1 MPRGFKPLPR
11 ISEADEAA
19 VEDRLEGGYATA
31 TATELDAIPSSSS
44 SWASMSKAAAAVLGL
59 CFVAGGS
66 IGLVR
71 SSAAAAPAP
80 NIESARLSRLVD
92 EAWDESSERASEDD
106 RIVFLG
112 KGFCH
117 NHLGNM
123 FDGMD
128 AVGGETWVEGS
139 ALSFQGISDDGEKA
153 CKLNP
158 KCTGLQT
165 LAPNKYALITT
176 DTKEVGGKQF
186 PPMTRFILGLKSK
199 VGHAYPAFT
208 DGDQDGHGVTC
219 FWRHTFVN
227 DSEGDF
233 PPEPKPVAKI
243 MWTFWQNRNDGE
255 ELPPL
260 VAYSVESWR
269 QMNEKDGW
277 EIRVLNEKSK
287 FDWLTQEDL
296 PKDYEKH
303 LIQHKA
309 DLVRLAVL
317 RKHGGVWM
325 DATTLMLQPMSSI
338 LGTDDKIRTFMTIWD
353 YRAKKVPE
361 DRVGPELF
369 VENWF
374 LATPAHDPLFERV
387 EQCVWKLQ
395 HLMLGNKKHWTQIDQ
410 FSDVELEWINSLAI
424 SENAAYIDN
433 YLSTHACFMK
443 VISEDKAIW
452 KWYHSDSVRHL
463 DAETLA
469 FNYYALT
476 GWSGRG
482 AAEIGD
488 RLLHKKDDKE
498 LFEQMTQPVV
508 KLMKLPGLLR
518 RAALDHDELTA
529 CGLWCDETTLS
540 HIVQHYGLKVPR
552 ECACSTHDQAAGT
565 LAA

>member
-1 MPRGFKPLPR
+1 MD
-11 ISEADEAA
+11 S
-19 VEDRLEGGYATA
+19 
-31 TATELDAIPSSSS
+31 
-44 SWASMSKAAAAVLGL
+44 
-59 CFVAGGS
+59 
-66 IGLVR
+66 
-71 SSAAAAPAP
+71 
-80 NIESARLSRLVD
+80 VD
-92 EAWDESSERASEDD
+92 GEAW
-106 RIVFLG
+106 V
-112 KGFCH
+112 K
-117 NHLGNM
+117 
-123 FDGMD
+123 
-128 AVGGETWVEGS
+128 GS
-139 ALSFQGISDDGEKA
+139 ALSSAGISKDGEKA
-153 CKLNP
+153 CKANP
-158 KCTGLQT
+158 KCTGVQT

-186 PPMTRFILGLKSK
+186 PPMTKFIIGPKSK

-208 DGDQDGHGVTC
+208 DSDQDEQGVTC
-219 FWRHTFVN
+219 FWRHTFVS
-227 DSEGDF
+227 DSEDDF

-243 MWTFWQNRNDGE
+243 MWTFWQNRNKGE

-260 VAYSVESWR
+260 VAYCVESWR
-269 QMNEKDGW
+269 QMNQKDGW

-287 FDWLTQEDL
+287 FDWLSEEDL
-296 PKDYEKH
+296 PQDYEKH
-303 LIQHKA
+303 LIQHRA

-325 DATTLMLQPMSSI
+325 DATTLMLRPMSFI
-338 LGTDDKIRTFMTIWD
+338 LGRDDKIRTFMTVWD

-488 RLLHKKDDKE
+488 RLLHKKQDEK

-529 CGLWCDETTLS
+529 CGLWCEETTLS
-540 HIVQHYGLKVPR
+540 HIVQHYGLKAPA
-552 ECACSTHDQAAGT
+552 ECACSQDASGRLAAGGN
-565 LAA
+565 AW